1 MINQS
6 PDTDPEAEKADLF
19 DVVIL
24 RKVKQGK
31 ILDFLR
37 YYEYNNFMRQIQITL
52 PQKKIYDFCLKWK
65 ISEMA
70 LFGSVL
76 SENFR
81 PDSDIDVLVSF
92 KDDAGW
98 GLFDFV
104 DMIDELKVIFGRKV
118 DFVEKDSLRNPF
130 RKQAILAHNEVIYAA

>member
-1 MINQS
+1 
-6 PDTDPEAEKADLF
+6 
-19 DVVIL
+19 
-24 RKVKQGK
+24 
-31 ILDFLR
+31 
-37 YYEYNNFMRQIQITL
+37 MRQIRITL
-52 PQKKIYDFCLKWK
+52 PQKQIYEFCQKWK

-76 SENFR
+76 SKDFG

-118 DFVEKDSLRNPF
+118 DLVEKESLRNPF
-130 RKQAILAHNEVIYAA
+130 RRKTILAGNEVIYAA